1 MANTPIS
8 PKVTAGSAVAAIVGL
23 LLQYSVTITP
33 DTFAFLGKGQG
44 LAFMVA
50 TLGAGALAAWWKSD
64 PLRTVAAG
72 SGETA
77 QSEPATPASLAS
89 ILPTATATPVTVE
102 SVPGIITVEPP
113 APSSGGAH
121 VAP

>member
-1 MANTPIS
+1 MANTPVS

-50 TLGAGALAAWWKSD
+50 TLGAGALAAWWKTD
-64 PLRTVAAG
+64 PLRSVPDL
-72 SGETA
+72 
-77 QSEPATPASLAS
+77 EPAMPASLAS
-89 ILPTATATPVTVE
+89 ILPVATATPVTVE